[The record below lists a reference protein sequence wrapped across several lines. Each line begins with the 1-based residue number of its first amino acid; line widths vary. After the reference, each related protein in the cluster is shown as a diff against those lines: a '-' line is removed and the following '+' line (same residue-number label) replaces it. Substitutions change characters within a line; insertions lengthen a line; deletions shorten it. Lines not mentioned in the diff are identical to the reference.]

1 MHRVFGTGSSCLGK
15 FGTAVEFF
23 FPFLRVFFSGVGGV
37 TGGVWALGYNSIKS

>member
-23 FPFLRVFFSGVGGV
+23 FPFLRVFSLVLAGLRGGSGRWVII
-37 TGGVWALGYNSIKS
+37 L